1 MCTAV
6 RRYGTRLEWTEPGA
20 DIYRVSLGMPSA
32 GTNGVQFLAKVR
44 ERSPNTVRIML
55 TSQAELFFGSS
66 GRVQAKKADEGTTTL
81 ESRSTG
87 RLGGYFLAAGR
98 VYSPSTSQL

>member
-6 RRYGTRLEWTEPGA
+6 RRFGTRLELTEPGA
-20 DIYRVSLGMPSA
+20 GVYRVSLGMPSA

-44 ERSPNTVRIML
+44 ERSPNTVRVML
-55 TSQAELFFGSS
+55 ISQADLFFGSS
-66 GRVQAKKADEGTTTL
+66 GRVQAKEADESTTTL

-87 RLGGYFLAAGR
+87 RLGGHLLAAGR
-98 VYSPSTSQL
+98 AYSPSTSQL